1 VDAGDE
7 FGDGSGLVALGLVGG
22 RELEVHPY
30 RIKAGSREEG
40 VGSRRQEGVNE

>member
-22 RELEVHPY
+22 GELEVH
-30 RIKAGSREEG
+30 
-40 VGSRRQEGVNE
+40 QH